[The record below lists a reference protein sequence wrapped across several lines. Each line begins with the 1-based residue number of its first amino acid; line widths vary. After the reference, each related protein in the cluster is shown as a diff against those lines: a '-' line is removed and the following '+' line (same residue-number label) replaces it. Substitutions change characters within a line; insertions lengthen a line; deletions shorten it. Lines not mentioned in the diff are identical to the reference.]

1 MKLVLISDTHEM
13 HEQVTIPPCDVLIHA
28 GDLTGRGSPA
38 RTQMALEWLDR
49 QPAKHVICIAGNHD
63 FFFQNYP
70 DAAKDLLANTRVKY
84 LENSGT
90 EIDGVIFWGSPMTPE
105 FLNWAFMYSRENG
118 EGEDIWGQIPYNL
131 DVLITHGPPHGILDK
146 AEKDGAYL
154 GCRDLYY
161 AVNQVKPRI
170 HVFGHIH
177 GGYGT
182 NATVG
187 TDWQRKPVYYNASVV
202 NEAYQV
208 VNKPWEVEL

>member
-38 RTQMALEWLDR
+38 RTQMALEWLDK

-63 FFFQNYP
+63 FFFQNYHQ
-70 DAAKDLLANTRVKY
+70 AARDLVCNTRIHY
-84 LENSGT
+84 LENQGIS
-90 EIDGVIFWGSPMTPE
+90 IDGLNFWGSPYTPE
-105 FLNWAFMYSRENG
+105 FMQWAFMYDRAMV
-118 EGEDIWGQIPYNL
+118 GQWDNIPNDT
-131 DVLITHGPPHGILDK
+131 DVLITHGPPMGILDQS
-146 AEKDGAYL
+146 APHLNSERL
-154 GCRDLYY
+154 GCYDLWK
-161 AVNQVKPRI
+161 AVQRILPKI

-182 NATVG
+182 SATVG

>member
-1 MKLVLISDTHEM
+1 
-13 HEQVTIPPCDVLIHA
+13 VLIHA

-38 RTQMALEWLDR
+38 RTQIALEWLDR
-49 QPAKHVICIAGNHD
+49 QPAKHVIFIAGNHD
-63 FFFQNYP
+63 LFFQDYP
-70 DAAKDLLANTRVKY
+70 DVAKDLVSNTRLVY

-90 EIDGVIFWGSPMTPE
+90 EIDGLKFWGSPYTPE
-105 FLNWAFMYSRENG
+105 FMDWAFMYPREDG
-118 EGEDIWGQIPYNL
+118 EKIWGKIPYNS
-131 DVLITHGPPHGILDK
+131 DVLITHGPPVGILDK
-146 AEKDGAYL
+146 ASKQGDYL

-182 NATVG
+182 GSINGIDTVF
-187 TDWQRKPVYYNASVV
+187 YNASQV

-208 VNKPWEVEL
+208 VNKPWIVNL